1 MWKII
6 RSKDVSFSPYPKST
20 ASIKRI
26 LEQKTLGSKR
36 LGGLGII
43 EVPPNGVFP
52 EHTHPEREEVYYV
65 LSGSGSIL
73 IEGKEVEAEEGLT
86 FYVSGENPHGI
97 KNAGRETLW
106 ILFVTVYV

>member
-1 MWKII
+1 MWKIV
-6 RSKDVSFSPYPKST
+6 KAHDVSFSPYPKST
-20 ASIKRI
+20 ANIKRI

-36 LGGLGII
+36 LAGFGIM

-65 LSGSGSIL
+65 LSGSGKIVV
-73 IEGKEVEAEEGLT
+73 EGEEVDVEEGLT

-97 KNAGRETLW
+97 RNSGKETLR